1 MIALPFQALYSEGE
15 RLRLRPQKSAYR
27 QTDCISSDRQGRP
40 VPQPDKHNDKVVVV
54 DNNNESP

>member
-15 RLRLRPQKSAYR
+15 RLRLHPQRSAYR
-27 QTDCISSDRQGRP
+27 QTDCISLDRQGLP
-40 VPQPDKHNDKVVVV
+40 VPRPDKHNDKVVVV